1 MKYIEKDQIKTSK
14 KEKKAKQAM
23 KDAQGLNEESKDLE
37 NKINNVR
44 SEINKN
50 KDILF
55 ALEDH
60 KRFLLALSM
69 LQNSQWVSEQEK
81 KKKGRRDHIKKRWI
95 EEHKR
100 DTKDDHIIFRE
111 DNDLFSLEDYAK
123 GASSIADASEKPSI
137 GNLPAGGA
145 AGIYKNKKG
154 NALQFQQL
162 KRENMNEKDWDAKFE
177 MLFAEDLIAVEDDFF
192 DEDLCFHD
200 PNDLNQIFSELEEQ
214 NLYLIH

>member
-14 KEKKAKQAM
+14 KEKKAKTAM
-23 KDAQGLNEESKDLE
+23 KDAQNLNEESKDLE

-55 ALEDH
+55 SLEDH
-60 KRFLLALSM
+60 KKFLLALSM
-69 LQNSQWVSEQEK
+69 LQNSKWVAEQEANK
-81 KKKGRRDHIKKRWI
+81 KAMRDRIKKRWI

-100 DTKDDHIIFRE
+100 DTRDDHIIFRE

-123 GASSIADASEKPSI
+123 GAASIADASDKPSMG

-145 AGIYKNKKG
+145 AGLYKNKKG

-162 KRENMNEKDWDAKFE
+162 KRENMNEKDWEAKFE
-177 MLFAEDLIAVEDDFF
+177 MLFAEDLIAVEDNYF
-192 DEDLCFHD
+192 DEELCF
-200 PNDLNQIFSELEEQ
+200 
-214 NLYLIH
+214 

>member
-1 MKYIEKDQIKTSK
+1 M
-14 KEKKAKQAM
+14 
-23 KDAQGLNEESKDLE
+23 
-37 NKINNVR
+37 R

-69 LQNSQWVSEQEK
+69 LQNATWVSDQERK
-81 KKKGRRDHIKKRWI
+81 KKVRRDQIKRKWI

-100 DTKDDHIIFRE
+100 DTRDDHIIFRE

-123 GASSIADASEKPSI
+123 GASSIADASDKPSI
-137 GNLPAGGA
+137 GGSNLPAGGA
-145 AGIYKNKKG
+145 TGIYKNKKG

-162 KRENMNEKDWDAKFE
+162 KRENMNEKDWEAKFE

-192 DEDLCFHD
+192 DEDLCFED
-200 PNDLNQIFSELEEQ
+200 PNDLNQIFSELEE
-214 NLYLIH
+214 